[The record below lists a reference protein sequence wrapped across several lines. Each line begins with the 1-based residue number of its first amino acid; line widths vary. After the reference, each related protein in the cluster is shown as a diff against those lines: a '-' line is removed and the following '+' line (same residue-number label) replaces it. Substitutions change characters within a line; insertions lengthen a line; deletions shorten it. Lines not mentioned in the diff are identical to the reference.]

1 MIAKIIDIG
10 YEDAAPT
17 ALIARSNHFE
27 VTIAVA
33 TTLATVPRS

>member
-1 MIAKIIDIG
+1 VIAKIIDIG
-10 YEDAAPT
+10 YKNTAST